1 MSQASIAS
9 FFMKK
14 PAAQAAQGT
23 GAGEGAK
30 ASAAKEVE
38 GECTPDSTPAPQKD
52 ERMNEGASGA
62 PTPHARK
69 RLRQVE
75 SSDSE
80 DDKPAAPTRSAGAE
94 EAAPGAQ
101 ACTGPR
107 ESVSPEKKQRPQATP
122 EKKKESAD
130 SASVKHFFAKQQP
143 AEHTSHATNSKA
155 PPAGSGKPAAGG
167 KDTEM
172 AESTKEDK
180 ETEAAESAKE
190 DKAAAASKPLSN
202 MEKRKAE
209 DKRQRE
215 EALKNKSQAKI
226 ELGGGWGGSAVVSK
240 SEDAGKDA
248 ASDEEDP
255 LDEVD
260 EDTSQELLKTA
271 SSFDASKEATWKKGE
286 PVPYSH
292 LANMFGK
299 VEEIT
304 KRLEI
309 TAIVTKALRAVIETT
324 PEDLLPV
331 IYLCV
336 NKMAS
341 AHEGIELGLG
351 DMVLKKALAEATGRQ
366 AKDITADYQKLGD
379 LGKVANK
386 SRGLQTVMFKAKA
399 LTVQGV
405 HKSMLQIAKMTG
417 AKSGDQKKDKIKS
430 LLVAAQ
436 GMEAQYV
443 VRQLQGK
450 MRNGLGEQTVLVAL
464 AHAVAQSKGARTKEA
479 LDKAVEIL
487 KEVFCQLPCYDRV
500 IPELLANPISD
511 LPTKCFLQP
520 GIPVKPMLA
529 HPTKGI
535 SEVLDRFEGKT
546 FTCEYKYD
554 GERAQ
559 VSMSETHS
567 VIDLCVLWARP
578 AYVG

>member
-9 FFMKK
+9 FFTKK
-14 PAAQAAQGT
+14 PAAPAAQGKGAGAEAGT
-23 GAGEGAK
+23 GAGAK
-30 ASAAKEVE
+30 AAAMEVE
-38 GECTPDSTPAPQKD
+38 ADSTPDSTPALSKA
-52 ERMNEGASGA
+52 EGKKEGAGA
-62 PTPHARK
+62 TPPTHTRK

-80 DDKPAAPTRSAGAE
+80 DDKPADKPAEPAQPKGAE
-94 EAAPGAQ
+94 KDAAPGGGSEGARKS
-101 ACTGPR
+101 A
-107 ESVSPEKKQRPQATP
+107 SPEKKQRPQASP
-122 EKKKESAD
+122 EKKKEPAD
-130 SASVKHFFAKQQP
+130 SGSVKHFFTKKPP
-143 AEHTSHATNSKA
+143 AEDKGAEA
-155 PPAGSGKPAAGG
+155 PAANRKAADGG
-167 KDTEM
+167 KDA
-172 AESTKEDK
+172 AET
-180 ETEAAESAKE
+180 AESAKE
-190 DKAAAASKPLSN
+190 GKAAAAAAAKPLTN

-215 EALKNKSQAKI
+215 EALKNKSKV
-226 ELGGGWGGSAVVSK
+226 ELAGGWGGSASATK
-240 SEDAGKDA
+240 SGGADKGA

-255 LDEVD
+255 MDEVD
-260 EDTSQELLKTA
+260 EEAKQELLKTA
-271 SSFDASKEATWKKGE
+271 SSFDAAKEATWKKGE

-331 IYLCV
+331 VYLCV
-336 NKMAS
+336 NKMAP
-341 AHEGIELGLG
+341 AHEGIELGIG

-366 AKDITADYQKLGD
+366 PKDITADYQKLGD

-417 AKSGDQKKDKIKS
+417 TKSGDQKKDKIKS

-464 AHAVAQSKGARTKEA
+464 AHAVAQSKGARTKDA

-487 KEVFCQLPCYDRV
+487 KEVYCQLPCYDRV
-500 IPELLANPISD
+500 IPELLANPISE

-535 SEVLDRFEGKT
+535 SEVLDRFEGQT

-559 VSMSETHS
+559 VGISPH
-567 VIDLCVLWARP
+567 LP
-578 AYVG
+578 G

>member
-1 MSQASIAS
+1 M
-9 FFMKK
+9 
-14 PAAQAAQGT
+14 
-23 GAGEGAK
+23 
-30 ASAAKEVE
+30 
-38 GECTPDSTPAPQKD
+38 
-52 ERMNEGASGA
+52 
-62 PTPHARK
+62 
-69 RLRQVE
+69 
-75 SSDSE
+75 
-80 DDKPAAPTRSAGAE
+80 
-94 EAAPGAQ
+94 
-101 ACTGPR
+101 
-107 ESVSPEKKQRPQATP
+107 
-122 EKKKESAD
+122 
-130 SASVKHFFAKQQP
+130 KHFFAKQQP
-143 AEHTSHATNSKA
+143 AEHKGAEAQAANSKA
-155 PPAGSGKPAAGG
+155 PPALSCKPKASG

-172 AESTKEDK
+172 TESTKEDK
-180 ETEAAESAKE
+180 EPEAAESTKE
-190 DKAAAASKPLSN
+190 GIAAAESKPLTN

-215 EALKNKSQAKI
+215 EGLKDKSKAKI
-226 ELGGGWGGSAVVSK
+226 ELGGGWGGSAAVSK

-255 LDEVD
+255 FDEVD
-260 EDTSQELLKTA
+260 DDASQELLKTA
-271 SSFDASKEATWKKGE
+271 SSFDAAKEATWKKGE

-366 AKDITADYQKLGD
+366 AKDITAEYQKLGD

-417 AKSGDQKKDKIKS
+417 AKSSDQKKDKIKS

-479 LDKAVEIL
+479 LDKAVETL

-500 IPELLANPISD
+500 IPELLANPISE

-559 VSMSETHS
+559 VSMPETHS
-567 VIDLCVLWARP
+567 VLDLRVFCARP
-578 AYVG
+578 AHVG